1 MLMGEENKTEQMV
14 EVNLQEKRI
23 DFTFYSNLAIVGCS
37 DMDFFIDFSQGPPE
51 DNVFSTVRIFMAPEH
66 AQRVLKALE
75 NVINGFEERKQA
87 QEE

>member
-1 MLMGEENKTEQMV
+1 MNEENKTEQMV
-14 EVNLQEKRI
+14 EVNVQEKRNRI

-51 DNVFSTVRIFMAPEH
+51 DDVFSTVRIFMAPEH

-87 QEE
+87 REE